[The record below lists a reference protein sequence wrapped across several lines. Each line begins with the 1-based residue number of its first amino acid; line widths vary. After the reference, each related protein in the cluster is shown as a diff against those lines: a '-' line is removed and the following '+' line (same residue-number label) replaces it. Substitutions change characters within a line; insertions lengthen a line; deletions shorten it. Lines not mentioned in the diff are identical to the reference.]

1 VRTIDA
7 PVIEV
12 HLTNVFARED
22 FRHHSMISPVAKGV
36 ICGFAADSYL
46 LAIDGL
52 AQLKAAAQERK

>member
-1 VRTIDA
+1 
-7 PVIEV
+7 
-12 HLTNVFARED
+12 
-22 FRHHSMISPVAKGV
+22 MISPVAKGV